1 MNSDDLTKEQAKA
14 VSTALFPGINF
25 LVRLKT
31 RMQKA
36 GFRDTDK
43 LYELVCAAYE
53 ASWLLSHE
61 LHYMSCDGV
70 YRVPKQNK
78 PTAANSGTD
87 TADTI
92 PECDGSTTS
101 ESGAP

>member
-1 MNSDDLTKEQAKA
+1 MNSDDLTKEQAAALK
-14 VSTALFPGINF
+14 TALFPGINF

-36 GFRDTDK
+36 GFKDTDK
-43 LYELVCAAYE
+43 LYELVCAAYD

-70 YRVPKQNK
+70 YRTPKPPK
-78 PTAANSGTD
+78 PKPDTAATM
-87 TADTI
+87 A
-92 PECDGSTTS
+92 ECD
-101 ESGAP
+101 ESSPSSASA